1 MHFCLIYNLNSSS
14 GKKLKFI
21 NRVLSKLKENN
32 SVDYFET
39 KTINQAKKIFKNFNQ
54 KNYDRLIV
62 AGGDGSVSFAINE
75 LIKNDFKFKE
85 DFAVGYIPAGTANLL
100 QAELSMNKKV
110 DDIANVLVSN
120 NYKPS
125 NLVKINEN
133 YFFLMAGIGWD
144 AKIVHS
150 INSKI
155 KKILGKIIFGIKGFQ
170 YFIFMNNKKLN
181 VTFDGQFYQADWIL
195 SSNTKYYAGHHMINK
210 TNIFEDKLVTY
221 IFKDLTRINLLYSIF
236 LIILNGDL
244 SKNKNV
250 ITTYSQNI
258 TIDGN
263 DLIPVQIDGD
273 NFGSYKKI
281 HLNLS
286 NKKVNFLVKDSFKD

>member
-1 MHFCLIYNLNSSS
+1 MLYCLIYNQNSSS
-14 GKKLKFI
+14 GRKSKFI

-39 KTINQAKKIFKNFNQ
+39 KTINQAKKIFKDFNQ
-54 KNYDRLIV
+54 KNYDRLVV

-75 LIKNDFKFKE
+75 LIKNNFNFKD
-85 DFAVGYIPAGTANLL
+85 DFAIGYIPAGTANLL

-110 DDIANVLVSN
+110 DDIVNVLISN
-120 NYKPS
+120 NYKSS

-170 YFIFMNNKKLN
+170 YFLFMNNKKLN

-195 SSNTKYYAGHHMINK
+195 SSNTKYYAGHHKINK

-221 IFKDLTRINLLYSIF
+221 IFKDLTRISLLYSIF

-286 NKKVNFLVKDSFKD
+286 NKKVNFLVK

>member
-1 MHFCLIYNLNSSS
+1 MLCCLIYNLNSSS
-14 GKKLKFI
+14 GRKSKFI
-21 NRVLSKLKENN
+21 NRILSKLKENI

-75 LIKNDFKFKE
+75 LIKNNFNFKD
-85 DFAVGYIPAGTANLL
+85 DFAIGYIPAGTANLL

-110 DDIANVLVSN
+110 DDIVNVLVSN
-120 NYKPS
+120 NYKSS

-155 KKILGKIIFGIKGFQ
+155 KKFLGKIIFGIKGFQ
-170 YFIFMNNKKLN
+170 YFLFMNNKKLN

-195 SSNTKYYAGHHMINK
+195 SSNTKYYAGHHKINK
-210 TNIFEDKLVTY
+210 TNIFEEKLVTY
-221 IFKDLTRINLLYSIF
+221 IFKDLTRISLLYSIF

-250 ITTYSQNI
+250 ITTYAQNI

-263 DLIPVQIDGD
+263 DLMPVQIDGD
-273 NFGSYKKI
+273 NFGSHKKI

-286 NKKVNFLVKDSFKD
+286 NKKVNFLVK

>member
-1 MHFCLIYNLNSSS
+1 MLCCLIYNLNSSS
-14 GKKLKFI
+14 GRKSIFI
-21 NRVLSKLKENN
+21 NRILSKLKENI

-75 LIKNDFKFKE
+75 LIKNNFDFKD
-85 DFAVGYIPAGTANLL
+85 DFAIGYIPAGTANLL

-110 DDIANVLVSN
+110 DDIVNVLISN
-120 NYKPS
+120 NYKSS

-170 YFIFMNNKKLN
+170 YFLFMNNKKLN

-195 SSNTKYYAGHHMINK
+195 SSNTKYYAGHHKINK

-221 IFKDLTRINLLYSIF
+221 IFKDLTRISLLYSIF

-286 NKKVNFLVKDSFKD
+286 NKKVNFLVK

>member
-1 MHFCLIYNLNSSS
+1 MLYCLIYNLNSSS
-14 GKKLKFI
+14 GRKSKFI

-39 KTINQAKKIFKNFNQ
+39 KTINQAKKIFKDFNQ

-75 LIKNDFKFKE
+75 LINNDFNFKD
-85 DFAVGYIPAGTANLL
+85 DFAIGYIPAGTANLL

-110 DDIANVLVSN
+110 DDIVNVLVSN
-120 NYKPS
+120 NYKSS

-170 YFIFMNNKKLN
+170 YFLFMNNKKLN

-195 SSNTKYYAGHHMINK
+195 SSNTKYYAGHHKINK

-221 IFKDLTRINLLYSIF
+221 IFKDLTRISLLYSIF

-286 NKKVNFLVKDSFKD
+286 NKKVNFLVK

>member
-1 MHFCLIYNLNSSS
+1 MLYCLIYNLNSSS
-14 GKKLKFI
+14 GRKSKFI

-39 KTINQAKKIFKNFNQ
+39 KTINQAKKIFKDFNQ

-75 LIKNDFKFKE
+75 LIKNNFNFKD
-85 DFAVGYIPAGTANLL
+85 DFAIGYIPAGTANLL

-110 DDIANVLVSN
+110 DDIVNVLVSN
-120 NYKPS
+120 NYKSS

-170 YFIFMNNKKLN
+170 YFLFMNNKKLN

-195 SSNTKYYAGHHMINK
+195 SSNTKYYAGHHKINK

-258 TIDGN
+258 TIEGN

-281 HLNLS
+281 HLNQS
-286 NKKVNFLVKDSFKD
+286 NKKMNFLVK

>member
-1 MHFCLIYNLNSSS
+1 MLCCLIYNLNSSS
-14 GKKLKFI
+14 GRKSIFI
-21 NRVLSKLKENN
+21 NRILSKLKENI

-75 LIKNDFKFKE
+75 LIKNNFDFKD
-85 DFAVGYIPAGTANLL
+85 DFAIGYIPAGTANLL

-110 DDIANVLVSN
+110 DDIVNVLISN
-120 NYKPS
+120 NYKSS

-170 YFIFMNNKKLN
+170 YFLFMNNKKLN
-181 VTFDGQFYQADWIL
+181 VTFDDQFYQADWIL
-195 SSNTKYYAGHHMINK
+195 SSNTKYYAGHHKINK

-221 IFKDLTRINLLYSIF
+221 IFKDLTRISLLYSIF

-286 NKKVNFLVKDSFKD
+286 NKKVNFLVK

>member
-1 MHFCLIYNLNSSS
+1 MLCCLIYNLNSSS
-14 GKKLKFI
+14 GRKSIFI
-21 NRVLSKLKENN
+21 NRILSKLKENI

-75 LIKNDFKFKE
+75 LIKNNFNFKD
-85 DFAVGYIPAGTANLL
+85 DFAIGYIPAGTANLL

-110 DDIANVLVSN
+110 DDIVNVLISN
-120 NYKPS
+120 NYKSS

-170 YFIFMNNKKLN
+170 YFLFMNNKKLN
-181 VTFDGQFYQADWIL
+181 VTFDDQFYQADWIL
-195 SSNTKYYAGHHMINK
+195 SSNTKYYAGHHKINK

-221 IFKDLTRINLLYSIF
+221 IFKDLTRISLLYSIF

-286 NKKVNFLVKDSFKD
+286 NKKVNFLVK

>member
-1 MHFCLIYNLNSSS
+1 MLCCLIYNLNSSS
-14 GKKLKFI
+14 GRKSIFI
-21 NRVLSKLKENN
+21 NRILSKLKENI

-75 LIKNDFKFKE
+75 LIKNNFDFKD
-85 DFAVGYIPAGTANLL
+85 DFAIGYIPAGTANLL

-110 DDIANVLVSN
+110 DDIVNVLVSN
-120 NYKPS
+120 NYKSS
-125 NLVKINEN
+125 NLVKINDN

-170 YFIFMNNKKLN
+170 YFLFMNNKKLN

-195 SSNTKYYAGHHMINK
+195 SSNTKYYAGHHKINK
-210 TNIFEDKLVTY
+210 TNIFEEKLVTY
-221 IFKDLTRINLLYSIF
+221 IFKDLTRISLLYSIF

-250 ITTYSQNI
+250 ITTYAQNI
-258 TIDGN
+258 SIDGN

-286 NKKVNFLVKDSFKD
+286 NKKVNFLVK

>member
-1 MHFCLIYNLNSSS
+1 MLCCLIYNLNSSS
-14 GKKLKFI
+14 GRKSIFI
-21 NRVLSKLKENN
+21 NRILSKLKENI

-75 LIKNDFKFKE
+75 LIKNNFDFKD
-85 DFAVGYIPAGTANLL
+85 DFAIGYIPAGTANLL

-110 DDIANVLVSN
+110 DDIVNVLVSN
-120 NYKPS
+120 NYKSS

-170 YFIFMNNKKLN
+170 YFLFMNNKKLN

-195 SSNTKYYAGHHMINK
+195 SSNTKYYAGHHKINK

-221 IFKDLTRINLLYSIF
+221 IFKDLTRISLLYSIF

-286 NKKVNFLVKDSFKD
+286 NKKVNFLVK

>member
-1 MHFCLIYNLNSSS
+1 MLYCLIYNLNSSS
-14 GKKLKFI
+14 GRKSKFI
-21 NRVLSKLKENN
+21 KRVLSKLKENN

-39 KTINQAKKIFKNFNQ
+39 KTINQAKKIFKDFNQ

-75 LIKNDFKFKE
+75 LIKNNFNFKD
-85 DFAVGYIPAGTANLL
+85 DFAIGYIPAGTANLL

-110 DDIANVLVSN
+110 DDIVNILVSN

-170 YFIFMNNKKLN
+170 YFLFMNNKKLN

-195 SSNTKYYAGHHMINK
+195 SSNTKYYAGHHKINK

-221 IFKDLTRINLLYSIF
+221 IFKDLTRISLLYSIF

-250 ITTYSQNI
+250 ITTYAQNI

-286 NKKVNFLVKDSFKD
+286 NKKVNFLVK

>member
-1 MHFCLIYNLNSSS
+1 MLYCLIYNLNSSS
-14 GKKLKFI
+14 GRKSKFI

-39 KTINQAKKIFKNFNQ
+39 KTINQAKKIFKDFNQ

-75 LIKNDFKFKE
+75 LIKNNFNFKD
-85 DFAVGYIPAGTANLL
+85 DFAIGYIPAGTANLL

-110 DDIANVLVSN
+110 DDIVNVLISN
-120 NYKPS
+120 NYKTS
-125 NLVKINEN
+125 NLIKINES

-170 YFIFMNNKKLN
+170 YFLFMNNKKLN

-195 SSNTKYYAGHHMINK
+195 SSNTKYYAGHHKINK

-221 IFKDLTRINLLYSIF
+221 IFKDLTRISLLYSIF

-281 HLNLS
+281 HLNQS
-286 NKKVNFLVKDSFKD
+286 NKKVNFLIK

>member
-1 MHFCLIYNLNSSS
+1 MLYCLIYNLNSSS
-14 GKKLKFI
+14 GRKSKFI
-21 NRVLSKLKENN
+21 KRVLSKLKENN

-39 KTINQAKKIFKNFNQ
+39 KTINQAKKIFKDFNQ

-75 LIKNDFKFKE
+75 LIKNNFNFKD
-85 DFAVGYIPAGTANLL
+85 DFAIGYIPAGTANLL

-110 DDIANVLVSN
+110 DDIVNILVSN

-170 YFIFMNNKKLN
+170 YFLFMNNKKLN

-195 SSNTKYYAGHHMINK
+195 SSNTKYYAGHHKINK

-221 IFKDLTRINLLYSIF
+221 IFKDLTRISLLYSIF

-250 ITTYSQNI
+250 ITTYAQNI
-258 TIDGN
+258 IIDGN

-286 NKKVNFLVKDSFKD
+286 NKKVNFLVK

>member
-1 MHFCLIYNLNSSS
+1 MLYCLIYNQNSSS
-14 GKKLKFI
+14 GRKSKFI

-32 SVDYFET
+32 SVEYFET
-39 KTINQAKKIFKNFNQ
+39 KTINQAKKIFRDFKQ
-54 KNYDRLIV
+54 KNYDRLVV

-75 LIKNDFKFKE
+75 LIKNNFNFKD
-85 DFAVGYIPAGTANLL
+85 DFAIGYIPAGTANLL

-110 DDIANVLVSN
+110 DDIVNVLISN
-120 NYKPS
+120 NYKSS

-170 YFIFMNNKKLN
+170 YFLFMNNKKLN

-195 SSNTKYYAGHHMINK
+195 SSNTKYYAGHHKINK

-221 IFKDLTRINLLYSIF
+221 IFKDLTRISLLYSLF

-286 NKKVNFLVKDSFKD
+286 NKKVNFLVK

>member
-1 MHFCLIYNLNSSS
+1 MLYCLIYNLNSSS
-14 GKKLKFI
+14 GRKSKFI

-32 SVDYFET
+32 SVEYFET
-39 KTINQAKKIFKNFNQ
+39 KTINQAKKIFKDFKQ
-54 KNYDRLIV
+54 KNYDRLVV

-75 LIKNDFKFKE
+75 LIKNNFNFKD
-85 DFAVGYIPAGTANLL
+85 DFAIGYIPAGTANLL

-110 DDIANVLVSN
+110 DDIVNILVSN

-170 YFIFMNNKKLN
+170 YFLFMNNKKLN

-195 SSNTKYYAGHHMINK
+195 SSNTKYYAGHHKINK

-221 IFKDLTRINLLYSIF
+221 IFKDLTRISLLYSIF

-286 NKKVNFLVKDSFKD
+286 NKKVNFLVK

>member
-1 MHFCLIYNLNSSS
+1 MLCCLIYNLNSSS
-14 GKKLKFI
+14 GRKSIFI
-21 NRVLSKLKENN
+21 NRILSKLKENI

-75 LIKNDFKFKE
+75 LIKNNFDFKD
-85 DFAVGYIPAGTANLL
+85 DFAIGYIPAGTANLL

-110 DDIANVLVSN
+110 DDIVNILVSN
-120 NYKPS
+120 NYKSS
-125 NLVKINEN
+125 NLVKINDN

-170 YFIFMNNKKLN
+170 YFLFMNNKKLN

-195 SSNTKYYAGHHMINK
+195 SSNTKYYAGHHKINK

-221 IFKDLTRINLLYSIF
+221 IFKDLTRISLLYSIF

-250 ITTYSQNI
+250 ITTYAQNI

-286 NKKVNFLVKDSFKD
+286 NKKVNFLVK

>member
-1 MHFCLIYNLNSSS
+1 MLYCLIYNQNSSS
-14 GKKLKFI
+14 GRKSKFI

-32 SVDYFET
+32 SVEYFET
-39 KTINQAKKIFKNFNQ
+39 KTINQAKKIFKDFKQ
-54 KNYDRLIV
+54 KNYDRLVV

-75 LIKNDFKFKE
+75 LIKNNFNFKD
-85 DFAVGYIPAGTANLL
+85 DFAIGYIPAGTANLL

-110 DDIANVLVSN
+110 DDIVNVLISN
-120 NYKPS
+120 NYKSS

-170 YFIFMNNKKLN
+170 YFLLMNNKKLN

-195 SSNTKYYAGHHMINK
+195 SSNTKYYAGHHKINK
-210 TNIFEDKLVTY
+210 TNIFENKLVTY
-221 IFKDLTRINLLYSIF
+221 IFKDLTRISLLYSIF

-286 NKKVNFLVKDSFKD
+286 NKKVNFLVK

>member
-1 MHFCLIYNLNSSS
+1 MLCCLIYNLNSSS
-14 GKKLKFI
+14 GRKSIFI
-21 NRVLSKLKENN
+21 NRILSKLKENI

-75 LIKNDFKFKE
+75 LIKNNFNFKD
-85 DFAVGYIPAGTANLL
+85 DFAIGYIPAGTANLL

-110 DDIANVLVSN
+110 DDIVNILVSN

-170 YFIFMNNKKLN
+170 YFLFMNNKKLN

-195 SSNTKYYAGHHMINK
+195 SSNTKYYAGHHKINK

-221 IFKDLTRINLLYSIF
+221 IFKDLTRISLLYSIF

-250 ITTYSQNI
+250 ITTYAQNI

-286 NKKVNFLVKDSFKD
+286 NKKVNFLVK

>member
-1 MHFCLIYNLNSSS
+1 MLYCLIYNLNSSAGRKS
-14 GKKLKFI
+14 KFI
-21 NRVLSKLKENN
+21 NKVLSKLKKNN

-39 KTINQAKKIFKNFNQ
+39 NTISQAKKIFKDFNK

-75 LIKNDFKFKE
+75 LINNDFNFKD
-85 DFAVGYIPAGTANLL
+85 DFAIGYIPAGTANLL

-110 DDIANVLVSN
+110 DDIVNVLVSN
-120 NYKPS
+120 NYKSS

-170 YFIFMNNKKLN
+170 YFLFMNNKKLN

-195 SSNTKYYAGHHMINK
+195 SSNTKYYAGHHKINK

-221 IFKDLTRINLLYSIF
+221 IFKDLTRISLLYSIF

-250 ITTYSQNI
+250 ITTYSKNI

-281 HLNLS
+281 HLNQS
-286 NKKVNFLVKDSFKD
+286 NKKMNFLVK

>member
-1 MHFCLIYNLNSSS
+1 MLYCLIYNLNSSS
-14 GKKLKFI
+14 GRKSKFI
-21 NRVLSKLKENN
+21 KRVLSKLKQNN

-39 KTINQAKKIFKNFNQ
+39 KTINQAKKIFKDFNQ

-75 LIKNDFKFKE
+75 LIKNNFNFKD
-85 DFAVGYIPAGTANLL
+85 DFAIGYIPAGTANLL

-110 DDIANVLVSN
+110 DDIVNILVSN

-170 YFIFMNNKKLN
+170 YFLFMNNKKLN

-195 SSNTKYYAGHHMINK
+195 SSNTKYYAGHHKINK

-221 IFKDLTRINLLYSIF
+221 IFKDLTRISLLYSIF

-286 NKKVNFLVKDSFKD
+286 NKKVNFLVK

>member
-1 MHFCLIYNLNSSS
+1 MLCCLIYNLNSSS
-14 GKKLKFI
+14 GRKSIFI
-21 NRVLSKLKENN
+21 NRILSKLKENI

-75 LIKNDFKFKE
+75 LIKNNFGFKD
-85 DFAVGYIPAGTANLL
+85 DFAIGYIPAGTANLL

-110 DDIANVLVSN
+110 DDIVNVLVSN
-120 NYKPS
+120 NYKSS

-170 YFIFMNNKKLN
+170 YFLFMNNKKLN

-195 SSNTKYYAGHHMINK
+195 SSNTKYYAGHHKINK
-210 TNIFEDKLVTY
+210 TNIFEEKLVTY
-221 IFKDLTRINLLYSIF
+221 IFKDLTRISLLYSIF

-250 ITTYSQNI
+250 ITTYAQNI

-286 NKKVNFLVKDSFKD
+286 NKKVNFLVK

>member
-1 MHFCLIYNLNSSS
+1 MLYCLIYNLNSSS
-14 GKKLKFI
+14 GRKSKFI

-75 LIKNDFKFKE
+75 LINNDFNFKD
-85 DFAVGYIPAGTANLL
+85 DFAIGYIPAGTANLL

-110 DDIANVLVSN
+110 DDIVNVLVSN
-120 NYKPS
+120 NYKSS

-170 YFIFMNNKKLN
+170 YFLFMNNKKLN

-195 SSNTKYYAGHHMINK
+195 SSNTKYYAGHHKINK

-221 IFKDLTRINLLYSIF
+221 IFKDLTRISLLYSIF

-286 NKKVNFLVKDSFKD
+286 NKKVNFLLK

>member
-1 MHFCLIYNLNSSS
+1 MLCCLIYNLNSSS
-14 GKKLKFI
+14 GRKSIFI
-21 NRVLSKLKENN
+21 NRILSKLKENI

-75 LIKNDFKFKE
+75 LIKNNFDFKD
-85 DFAVGYIPAGTANLL
+85 DFAIGYIPAGTANLL

-110 DDIANVLVSN
+110 DDIVNVLVSN
-120 NYKPS
+120 NYKSS
-125 NLVKINEN
+125 NLVKINDN

-155 KKILGKIIFGIKGFQ
+155 KKILGKVIFGIKGFQ
-170 YFIFMNNKKLN
+170 YFLFMNNKKLN

-195 SSNTKYYAGHHMINK
+195 SSNTKYYAGHHKINK

-221 IFKDLTRINLLYSIF
+221 IFKDLTRISLLYSIF

-286 NKKVNFLVKDSFKD
+286 NKKVNFLVK

>member
-1 MHFCLIYNLNSSS
+1 MLYCLIYNLNSSS
-14 GKKLKFI
+14 GRKSKFI
-21 NRVLSKLKENN
+21 KRVLSKLKENN

-75 LIKNDFKFKE
+75 LIKNNFNFKN
-85 DFAVGYIPAGTANLL
+85 DFAIGYIPAGTANLL

-110 DDIANVLVSN
+110 DDIVNILVSN

-170 YFIFMNNKKLN
+170 YFLFMNNKKLN

-195 SSNTKYYAGHHMINK
+195 SSNTKYYAGHHKINK

-221 IFKDLTRINLLYSIF
+221 IFKDLTRISLLYSIF

-286 NKKVNFLVKDSFKD
+286 NKKVNFLVK

>member
-1 MHFCLIYNLNSSS
+1 MLCCLIYNLNSSS
-14 GKKLKFI
+14 GRKSIFI
-21 NRVLSKLKENN
+21 NKILSKLKENI

-75 LIKNDFKFKE
+75 LIKNNFDFKD
-85 DFAVGYIPAGTANLL
+85 DFTIGYIPAGTANLL

-110 DDIANVLVSN
+110 DDIVNVLVSN
-120 NYKPS
+120 NYKSS
-125 NLVKINEN
+125 NLVKINDN

-170 YFIFMNNKKLN
+170 YFLFMNNKKLN

-195 SSNTKYYAGHHMINK
+195 SSNTKYYAGHHKINK

-221 IFKDLTRINLLYSIF
+221 IFKDLTRISLLYSIF

-250 ITTYSQNI
+250 ITTYAQNI

-286 NKKVNFLVKDSFKD
+286 NKKVNFLVK

>member
-1 MHFCLIYNLNSSS
+1 MLYCLIYNLNSSS
-14 GKKLKFI
+14 GRKSKFI

-39 KTINQAKKIFKNFNQ
+39 KTINQAKKIFKDFNQ

-75 LIKNDFKFKE
+75 LIKNNFNFKD
-85 DFAVGYIPAGTANLL
+85 DFAIGYIPAGTANLL

-110 DDIANVLVSN
+110 DDIVNVLVSN
-120 NYKPS
+120 NYKSS

-170 YFIFMNNKKLN
+170 YFLFMNNKKLN
-181 VTFDGQFYQADWIL
+181 VNFDGQFYQADWIL
-195 SSNTKYYAGHHMINK
+195 SSNTKYYAGHHKINK

-221 IFKDLTRINLLYSIF
+221 IFKDLTRISLLYSIF

-286 NKKVNFLVKDSFKD
+286 NKKVNFLVK

>member
-1 MHFCLIYNLNSSS
+1 MLCCLIYNLNSSS
-14 GKKLKFI
+14 GRKSKFI
-21 NRVLSKLKENN
+21 NRILSKLKENI

-75 LIKNDFKFKE
+75 LIKNNFDFKD
-85 DFAVGYIPAGTANLL
+85 DFAIGYIPAGTANLL

-110 DDIANVLVSN
+110 DDIVNVLVSN
-120 NYKPS
+120 NYKSS
-125 NLVKINEN
+125 NLVKINDN

-170 YFIFMNNKKLN
+170 YFLFMNNKKLN

-195 SSNTKYYAGHHMINK
+195 SSNTKYYAGHHKINK

-221 IFKDLTRINLLYSIF
+221 IFKDLTRISLLYSIF

-250 ITTYSQNI
+250 ITTYAQNI

-286 NKKVNFLVKDSFKD
+286 NKKVNFLVK

>member
-1 MHFCLIYNLNSSS
+1 MLYCLIYNLNSSAGRKS
-14 GKKLKFI
+14 KFI
-21 NRVLSKLKENN
+21 NKVLSKLKKNN

-39 KTINQAKKIFKNFNQ
+39 NTISQAKKIFKDFNK

-75 LIKNDFKFKE
+75 LINNDFNFKD
-85 DFAVGYIPAGTANLL
+85 DFAIGYIPAGTANLL

-110 DDIANVLVSN
+110 DDIVNVLVSN
-120 NYKPS
+120 NYKSS

-170 YFIFMNNKKLN
+170 YFLFMNNKKLN

-195 SSNTKYYAGHHMINK
+195 SSNTKYYAGHHKINK

-221 IFKDLTRINLLYSIF
+221 IFKDLTRISLLYSIF

-250 ITTYSQNI
+250 ITTYSRNI
-258 TIDGN
+258 TINGN

-286 NKKVNFLVKDSFKD
+286 NKKVNFLVK

>member
-1 MHFCLIYNLNSSS
+1 MLYCLIYNLNSSAGRKS
-14 GKKLKFI
+14 KFI
-21 NRVLSKLKENN
+21 NKVLSKLKKNN

-39 KTINQAKKIFKNFNQ
+39 NTISQAKKIFKDFN
-54 KNYDRLIV
+54 KINYDRLIV

-75 LIKNDFKFKE
+75 LINNDFNFKD
-85 DFAVGYIPAGTANLL
+85 DFAIGYIPAGTANLL

-110 DDIANVLVSN
+110 DDIVNVLVSN
-120 NYKPS
+120 NYKSS

-170 YFIFMNNKKLN
+170 HFLFMDNKKLN
-181 VTFDGQFYQADWIL
+181 VNFDGQFYQADWIL
-195 SSNTKYYAGHHMINK
+195 SLNTKYYAGHHKINK
-210 TNIFEDKLVTY
+210 TNIFENKIVTY

-286 NKKVNFLVKDSFKD
+286 NKKVNFLVK

>member
-1 MHFCLIYNLNSSS
+1 MI
-14 GKKLKFI
+14 
-21 NRVLSKLKENN
+21 
-32 SVDYFET
+32 
-39 KTINQAKKIFKNFNQ
+39 
-54 KNYDRLIV
+54 
-62 AGGDGSVSFAINE
+62 
-75 LIKNDFKFKE
+75 
-85 DFAVGYIPAGTANLL
+85 YIPAGTANLL

-110 DDIANVLVSN
+110 DDIVNVLVSN
-120 NYKPS
+120 NYKSS
-125 NLVKINEN
+125 NLVKINDN

-170 YFIFMNNKKLN
+170 YFLFMNNKKLN

-195 SSNTKYYAGHHMINK
+195 SSNTKYYAGHHKINK
-210 TNIFEDKLVTY
+210 TNIFEEKLVTY
-221 IFKDLTRINLLYSIF
+221 IFKDLTRISLLYSIF

-250 ITTYSQNI
+250 ITTYAQNI

-281 HLNLS
+281 HLNLT
-286 NKKVNFLVKDSFKD
+286 NKKVNFLVK

>member
-1 MHFCLIYNLNSSS
+1 MLCCLIYNLNSSS
-14 GKKLKFI
+14 GRKSKFI
-21 NRVLSKLKENN
+21 NRILSKLKENI

-39 KTINQAKKIFKNFNQ
+39 KTINQAKKIFKDFKQ
-54 KNYDRLIV
+54 KNYDRLGV

-75 LIKNDFKFKE
+75 LIKNNFNFKD
-85 DFAVGYIPAGTANLL
+85 DFAIGYIPAGTANLL
-100 QAELSMNKKV
+100 QSELSMKKKV
-110 DDIANVLVSN
+110 DDIVNILVSN
-120 NYKPS
+120 NYKSS

-155 KKILGKIIFGIKGFQ
+155 KKFLGKIIFGIKGFQ
-170 YFIFMNNKKLN
+170 YFLFMNNKKLN
-181 VTFDGQFYQADWIL
+181 VTFDDQFYQADWIL
-195 SSNTKYYAGHHMINK
+195 SSNTKYYAGHHKINK

-221 IFKDLTRINLLYSIF
+221 IFKDLTRISLLYSIF

-286 NKKVNFLVKDSFKD
+286 NKKVNFLVK

>member
-1 MHFCLIYNLNSSS
+1 MLYCLIYNQNSSS
-14 GKKLKFI
+14 GRKSKFI

-32 SVDYFET
+32 SVEYFET
-39 KTINQAKKIFKNFNQ
+39 KTINQAKKIFKDFKQ
-54 KNYDRLIV
+54 KNYDRLVV

-75 LIKNDFKFKE
+75 LIKNNFNFKD
-85 DFAVGYIPAGTANLL
+85 DFAIGYIPAGTANLL

-110 DDIANVLVSN
+110 DDIVNVLISN
-120 NYKPS
+120 NYKSS

-170 YFIFMNNKKLN
+170 YFLFMNNKKLN

-195 SSNTKYYAGHHMINK
+195 SSNTKYYAGHYKINK

-221 IFKDLTRINLLYSIF
+221 IFKDLTRISLLYSIF

-273 NFGSYKKI
+273 NFGSFKKI

-286 NKKVNFLVKDSFKD
+286 NKKVNFLVK

>member
-1 MHFCLIYNLNSSS
+1 MLYCLIYNQNSSS
-14 GKKLKFI
+14 GRKSKFI

-32 SVDYFET
+32 SVEFFET

-75 LIKNDFKFKE
+75 LIKNDFNFKD
-85 DFAVGYIPAGTANLL
+85 DFAIGYIPAGTANLL
-100 QAELSMNKKV
+100 QAELSMNKKI
-110 DDIANVLVSN
+110 DDIVNVLISN
-120 NYKPS
+120 NYKSS
-125 NLVKINEN
+125 NLVKINDN

-170 YFIFMNNKKLN
+170 YFLFMNNKKLN

-195 SSNTKYYAGHHMINK
+195 SSNTKYYAGHHKINK
-210 TNIFEDKLVTY
+210 TNIFEEKLVTY
-221 IFKDLTRINLLYSIF
+221 IFKDLTRISLLYSIF

-250 ITTYSQNI
+250 ITTYAQNI

-263 DLIPVQIDGD
+263 DLMPVQIDGD
-273 NFGSYKKI
+273 NFGSHKKI

-286 NKKVNFLVKDSFKD
+286 NKKVNFLVK

>member
-263 DLIPVQIDGD
+263 DLITVQIDGD

-286 NKKVNFLVKDSFKD
+286 NKKVNFLVK

>member
-1 MHFCLIYNLNSSS
+1 MLCCLIYNLNSSS
-14 GKKLKFI
+14 GRKSKLI
-21 NRVLSKLKENN
+21 NRILSKLKENI

-75 LIKNDFKFKE
+75 LIKNNFNFKD
-85 DFAVGYIPAGTANLL
+85 DFAIGYIPAGTANLL

-110 DDIANVLVSN
+110 DDIVNILVSN
-120 NYKPS
+120 NYKSS

-155 KKILGKIIFGIKGFQ
+155 KKFLGKIIFGIKGFQ
-170 YFIFMNNKKLN
+170 YFLFMNNKKLN

-195 SSNTKYYAGHHMINK
+195 SSNTKYYAGHHKINK
-210 TNIFEDKLVTY
+210 TNIFEEKLVTY
-221 IFKDLTRINLLYSIF
+221 IFKDLTRISLLYSIF

-250 ITTYSQNI
+250 ITTYAQNI

-286 NKKVNFLVKDSFKD
+286 NKKVNFLVK